1 MSLRI
6 ALLCA
11 VLSRAAP
18 ALPGCFAPDAPE
30 TIEGRWWP
38 AADAPPEV
46 RAFAQGY
53 QAAVRAP
60 GCAERLRRTGNAART
75 CGATR

>member
-46 RAFAQGY
+46 RAFA
-53 QAAVRAP
+53 
-60 GCAERLRRTGNAART
+60 
-75 CGATR
+75 